1 MTPGGLGPRYGAK
14 RGARMDLNGRRVVAI
29 GEREGVTGPSLKLL
43 AESAGAEVVFSVT
56 QCFV

>member
-1 MTPGGLGPRYGAK
+1 
-14 RGARMDLNGRRVVAI
+14 MDLRDKTVVAI

-43 AESAGAEVVFSVT
+43 AESAGANVVFSVT

>member
-1 MTPGGLGPRYGAK
+1 MEL
-14 RGARMDLNGRRVVAI
+14 RGKSVIAI
-29 GEREGVTGPSLKLL
+29 GEREGVQGPSLKLL